1 MRVLNEEY
9 LGKIKARYEKIEMHH
24 RDAGNDTAA
33 IACIFLGGMI
43 RWLLNDEIEEIPGI
57 PMELNEDFYGAGES
71 NFYDGIKRLC
81 KNMAKAEPKRKTVKV
96 ECPECGNAQNLPSY
110 MAHGTRICCGCGK
123 EFVTSFA
130 DNLETFDHSTVPK

>member
-1 MRVLNEEY
+1 MRELNEEY
-9 LGKIKARYEKIEMHH
+9 LEKIKARYEKIEMHH

-33 IACIFLGGMI
+33 IACIFLGGLI

-57 PMELNEDFYGAGES
+57 PMELNEDFYGAGKS
-71 NFYDGIKRLC
+71 NRYDDLKRLDG
-81 KNMAKAEPKRKTVKV
+81 NTAKVEQKQETVKV

-110 MAHGTRICCGCGK
+110 MAHGTRVCCGCEK
-123 EFVTSFA
+123 EFTTSLA